1 MQLEDLA
8 LDKRIIKS
16 FKSKPIL
23 SPEMFQGEVMHPK
36 VRAQLLKIAKEFIQS
51 LDIEVNIEDV
61 TLTGSLANYNWS
73 DFSDIDLHI
82 LIDFNKLG
90 RDKTLLKQYFDAKKN
105 LWNETHNILV
115 QGFETEVYIQDT
127 TEKHTSTGVYSVLR
141 NRWVV
146 TPEKNSKAIDKIGI
160 LEKSRYYAK
169 LIDKLVR
176 QAQGGRD
183 VRAEIDALQGRLKN
197 FRQAGLDSGGEYSTE
212 NLTFK
217 LLRRN
222 GHIEKLFS
230 LKRQLQDKD
239 LSSL

>member
-23 SPEMFQGEVMHPK
+23 SPEIFRGEIMHPQ
-36 VRAQLLKIAKEFIQS
+36 VRAQLLKIAKEFIDS
-51 LDIEVNIEDV
+51 LDIEVSVDDV

-90 RDKTLLKQYFDAKKN
+90 KDKELLKQYFDAKKN

-127 TEKHTSTGVYSVLR
+127 TEKHTSTGVYSVAR
-141 NRWVV
+141 NKWVV
-146 TPEKNSKAIDKIGI
+146 TPEKNSKAIDKAGI

-169 LIDKLVR
+169 LIDKLVM
-176 QAQGGRD
+176 QAKRGKD
-183 VRAEIDALQGRLKN
+183 VRSEIDALQGRLKN
-197 FRQAGLDSGGEYSTE
+197 FRQAGLDAGGEYSTE

-222 GHIEKLFS
+222 GYIEKLFS
-230 LKRQLQDKD
+230 LKRQLLDKD
-239 LSSL
+239 LSS